1 MKFYLW
7 AYNAVIEK
15 VLQILFSSFRIDTI
29 TGISEWFGGAPSHLI
44 KFQQPNIIFI

>member
-7 AYNAVIEK
+7 AYKAVIEK

-29 TGISEWFGGAPSHLI
+29 TGISE
-44 KFQQPNIIFI
+44 